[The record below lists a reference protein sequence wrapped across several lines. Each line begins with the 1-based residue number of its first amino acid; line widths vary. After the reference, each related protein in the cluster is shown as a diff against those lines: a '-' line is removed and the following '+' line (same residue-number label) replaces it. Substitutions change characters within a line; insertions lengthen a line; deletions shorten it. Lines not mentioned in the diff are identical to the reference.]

1 MDPEESSRHCNDL
14 HPPDTVA
21 QKHSSGA
28 SSEITVRVKKLW
40 KNVQLQP
47 SVRRRDL
54 QLFLA
59 RLCVVFRSVVG
70 LLWLVPF
77 FLTLPLLPPPLPGLR
92 TMQGQR

>member
-14 HPPDTVA
+14 HPPDTV
-21 QKHSSGA
+21 
-28 SSEITVRVKKLW
+28 RVKGKLW
-40 KNVQLQP
+40 KNVHLQP
-47 SVRRRDL
+47 SVRGRDV

-77 FLTLPLLPPPLPGLR
+77 F
-92 TMQGQR
+92 